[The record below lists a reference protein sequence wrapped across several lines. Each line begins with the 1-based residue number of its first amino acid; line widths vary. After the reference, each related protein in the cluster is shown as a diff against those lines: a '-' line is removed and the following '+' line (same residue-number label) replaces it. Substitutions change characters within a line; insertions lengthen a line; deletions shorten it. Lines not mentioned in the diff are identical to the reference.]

1 MYKFS
6 YAEILDDAGTETRA
20 REQLAFDR
28 ALELL
33 TVAETRGPGSPEAA
47 TAISYIQKLWN
58 FLIADLADPG
68 NVLAEQLRA
77 DLVSVGLWVIREA
90 DRILVDPSK
99 TFAALIEVNTQIRN
113 GLK

>member
-6 YAEILDDAGTETRA
+6 YAEILDEGGHAS
-20 REQLAFDR
+20 REREELALDR
-28 ALELL
+28 AIEFLS
-33 TVAETRGPGSPEAA
+33 VAEARGPDSPEAVSA
-47 TAISYIQKLWN
+47 LHYIQKVWN
-58 FLIADLADPG
+58 FLIEDLANPG

-77 DLVSVGLWVIREA
+77 DLISIGIWVIREA

-99 TFAALIEVNTQIRN
+99 TFAALIEVNKTIRD